1 MTGRFCS
8 SCNTVKRLWIDKC
21 GSREITLSFDIPA
34 NSNESEM
41 RCQWWNGI
49 AWLQMDCTSLT
60 GFAVVYYWRRSSRR
74 HDHKLTLEL
83 DLSNQGSL
91 LQPLFLEC
99 MVSTIPTVG
108 ATFKDADLREQCDVE
123 KIWQYLWLNPLLRF
137 GGLV

>member
-1 MTGRFCS
+1 M
-8 SCNTVKRLWIDKC
+8 
-21 GSREITLSFDIPA
+21 
-34 NSNESEM
+34 
-41 RCQWWNGI
+41 
-49 AWLQMDCTSLT
+49 QMDCTSLT

-91 LQPLFLEC
+91 HQPLFLEC

-123 KIWQYLWLNPLLRF
+123 KIWTVFVTKSTFKIWWAGVENYSF
-137 GGLV
+137 GSLQR